1 MHWKTSVSGWNQ
13 SILTPIFWLVFF
25 LNSGREGMHNHI
37 TNGNLAAL
45 QQNDLGW
52 IAAIEGWWSFEWAY
66 IQDSFYRSM
75 NSNKTGRQWLISL
88 IKRVWQ
94 IAWELWAHRND
105 ILHQQEN
112 AVRDEEENPLNRK
125 VRHLYFKAYSVLK
138 NTLDGCLLKVQLLD
152 LEKKS
157 VIYRRE
163 WATKTE
169 LALACATILGRRR
182 NRKLQKMRATMKR
195 WLRGS

>member
-1 MHWKTSVSGWNQ
+1 
-13 SILTPIFWLVFF
+13 
-25 LNSGREGMHNHI
+25 MHNHI

-169 LALACATILGRRR
+169 LALACATKLGRRR